1 MTMRFKR
8 AGILTKLV
16 VLVLLIYMATS
27 LMDLRGKIQTVEEQR
42 DVLKQQVANQQLQ
55 NQELEDAIANSD
67 DPDMMEQVARE
78 KGFVKQ
84 GEELRKQLV
93 RLGES
98 NFELVEVVSGL
109 RPGDEVVVSDM
120 ELYKSKNK
128 LKIK

>member
-27 LMDLRGKIQTVEEQR
+27 LMDLRGKIQTVKEQR

-84 GEELRKQLV
+84 GEELYV
-93 RLGES
+93 DVA
-98 NFELVEVVSGL
+98 N
-109 RPGDEVVVSDM
+109 
-120 ELYKSKNK
+120 
-128 LKIK
+128 